1 MNSLSQTFSPS
12 LATGRLS
19 LAEYHA
25 LLRSGQLDPA
35 DRLELL
41 DGQLVPKMTILPP
54 HATAVQKLFKRLL
67 RLTPLTHTVR
77 CQQPI
82 TLADSEPEPDVCICL
97 GEDDRYA
104 SRHPGAAEVA
114 LVVEV
119 ADSSLAVD
127 RGLKARLY
135 AEAGIEVYWIVN
147 LVDRQIEV
155 HTSPTAQGY
164 AQVSLYSATQSVPVL
179 LEGVILASLPVHEV
193 LP

>member
-1 MNSLSQTFSPS
+1 MPPGLPLLPDST
-12 LATGRLS
+12 TGRLS

-25 LLRSGQLDPA
+25 LLRSGQLSPA

-54 HATAVQKLFKRLL
+54 HATAVENVRELL
-67 RLTPLTHTVR
+67 REALPTGWHVR
-77 CQQPI
+77 SQQPI
-82 TLADSEPEPDVCICL
+82 TLATSEPEPDVAVVR
-97 GEDDRYA
+97 GHRHDYA
-104 SRHPGAAEVA
+104 TRHPGAAEVA

-119 ADSSLAVD
+119 ADSALAVD

-135 AEAGIEVYWIVN
+135 AEAGIDIYWIVN

-164 AQVSLYSATQSVPVL
+164 TQISLFSATQSIPLLLDGVPL
-179 LEGVILASLPVHEV
+179 DTLAVHEV